1 MSKSKSKSKKP
12 RLGRGLSSLVSM
24 DPVPVAVEPEP
35 SPQPAPDAPTGG
47 GAAAPAESIQTPAAE
62 PLAGELVYLG
72 VDQLAP
78 NPHQPREH
86 FDERALASLA
96 ESIRQDGLMQPV
108 VVRPTNQPGR
118 YELVAGE
125 RRWRAAG
132 LAELGKVPA
141 IIRELSDRQMA
152 EWALIENL
160 QREDLDPIERAVAF
174 RGLVDQFALS
184 HDQVAGRVGVE
195 RSTVT
200 NYLRL
205 LELSESIQQAVRQN
219 LLSGGHARA
228 LLGIT
233 DLEAREAV
241 AQKAIA
247 GGWSVRAL
255 ESAVRKL
262 NADTSPQGPKR
273 PNRAAHLSDLEK
285 QIAAQLQTKVHLKSG
300 RRKGSGTL
308 AIEFYSLDQFDELL
322 QKLGVSID

>member
-1 MSKSKSKSKKP
+1 MSKSKNKKP

-24 DPVPVAVEPEP
+24 DPVPVAVEPE
-35 SPQPAPDAPTGG
+35 SP
-47 GAAAPAESIQTPAAE
+47 AAAASESAVEAPASVESSEAAKLTISE
-62 PLAGELVYLG
+62 SVAGELVYLA
-72 VDQLAP
+72 VDELAP

-86 FDERALASLA
+86 FDEQALASLA

-108 VVRPTNQPGR
+108 VVRQTAQSGR

-125 RRWRAAG
+125 RRWRAAR
-132 LAELGKVPA
+132 LAELDQVPA
-141 IIRELSDRQMA
+141 IIRELTDRQMA

-160 QREDLDPIERAVAF
+160 QREDLDPIERAAAF
-174 RGLVDQFALS
+174 RGLIDQFALS

-195 RSTVT
+195 RSTIT

-205 LELSESIQQAVRQN
+205 LELSDQIQHAVRQG
-219 LLSGGHARA
+219 LLSAGHARA
-228 LLGIT
+228 LLGIS

-262 NADTSPQGPKR
+262 NVATSPEGPKR
-273 PNRAAHLSDLEK
+273 NSRAAHLSDLEK
-285 QIAAQLQTKVHLKSG
+285 QIATQLQTKVHLKSG
-300 RRKGSGTL
+300 RSKGSGTL

-322 QKLGVSID
+322 QKLGVRID